1 MKLKYYF
8 LLILFAITNYSFAQ
22 KNLEGKWDGK
32 AYIKETTID
41 FLFTISKG
49 NKTCFLDLPVN
60 RIKDLPATKVAIS
73 DNQVLLEFAS
83 IKARFEGIYNS
94 DNNKIEGQW
103 LQGSLNLSLKLSN
116 LNAKDAKP
124 YRPQT
129 PQAPFNYK
137 QEEVSFKNVI
147 EKNVTLAGTLTYPP
161 DETDLPVLIFISG
174 SGPQDRDATLFD
186 HKPFFVMSDY
196 FTRRGY
202 ATLRYDDRG
211 VNKSSGTFE
220 GAKTQD
226 FAEDAKAAINY
237 VTGRTDI
244 IDPKKV
250 ILVGHSEGA
259 MIAQMIAS
267 EERDDVAMIVS
278 MAGPGVPIKD
288 LMVLQNDAQGR
299 LAGLDEKRLSLNR
312 IFNSKVFEIAAS
324 DLQGGDF
331 NNKIRAECKWYF
343 NKLSEEEKVALG
355 NDFNKF
361 YFSTS
366 LGLNNPWYR
375 NYIAYDPQPYLEKI
389 KISVLAL
396 NGSNDTQVIAADNLD
411 GIEMALENG
420 ICKDY
425 FIKELEGLNHLFQ
438 MSKTGGFEEY
448 KDIRETINIKAMEE
462 ILKFTKKR
470 LKFIR

>member
-8 LLILFAITNYSFAQ
+8 LLILFCITNFAFAQ
-22 KNLEGKWDGK
+22 KDFEGKWDGK

-41 FLFTISKG
+41 FLFTIGKN
-49 NKTCFLDLPVN
+49 NKICFLDLPVN
-60 RIKDLPATKVAIS
+60 RVKDMPATKIEIS
-73 DNQVLLEFAS
+73 DDQIVLEFAS
-83 IKARFEGIYNS
+83 IKAKFEGEYNP

-103 LQGSLNLSLKLSN
+103 LQGSLNLDLKLSN
-116 LNAKDAKP
+116 LDAKDAKA

-129 PQAPFNYK
+129 PVAPFNYE
-137 QEEVSFKNVI
+137 QEEVTFKNVM
-147 EKNVTLAGTLTYPP
+147 EKDVTLAGTLTYPSE
-161 DETDLPVLIFISG
+161 ETDLPVLIFISG
-174 SGPQDRDATLFD
+174 SGPQDRDETIFD

-211 VNKSSGTFE
+211 INGSTGMFASATSN
-220 GAKTQD
+220 D

-244 IDPKKV
+244 INPKKV

-259 MIAQMIAS
+259 MIAQMLAA
-267 EERDDVAMIVS
+267 EREDVAMIVS
-278 MAGPGVPIKD
+278 MAGPGIPIKD

-312 IFNSKVFEIAAS
+312 IFNAKVFEIAAT
-324 DLQGGDF
+324 DIQGGDF
-331 NNKIRAECKWYF
+331 NNKIRAECKWYYD
-343 NKLSEEEKVALG
+343 KLSAEEKKEIG
-355 NDFNKF
+355 NFNKF
-361 YFSTS
+361 YFSTTFG
-366 LGLNNPWYR
+366 LGSPWYR
-375 NYIAYDPQPYLEKI
+375 NFIAHDPQPYLAKI
-389 KISVLAL
+389 KIPFLAL
-396 NGSNDTQVIAADNLD
+396 NGTNDTQVTSTENLE
-411 GIEMALENG
+411 GIELALENG
-420 ICKDY
+420 NCKDY
-425 FIKELEGLNHLFQ
+425 NIKELEGLNHLFQ
-438 MSKTGGFEEY
+438 MSKTGGLEEY